1 MRKNLLGRT
10 GLQISELAFGGGVTG
25 GILIDADEATRHTA
39 LARAIAAGINW
50 IDTAPVYGNGASE
63 ETIGRHLA
71 SLSPRPHVSTK
82 VRLEAEDLGDIAGAI
97 ERGLEHSLR
106 RLKSDRL
113 TLLQLHNHL
122 GEGVGARVALR
133 PAQVLGRGG
142 VADTFDRLRQQGL
155 VRAVGLTVAGD
166 GKACREVIDS
176 GRFDTAQVYYNAI
189 NPSAAWQRLPAG
201 WRGGQ
206 DFCGVLAA
214 CSRQGMGVLNIRVW
228 AGGVLATAVR
238 PARLFVMTADTDAD
252 NEVRCAAAVR
262 AALASEAS
270 GQRGHS
276 EVRAHSAS
284 EDARERA
291 DDTRPEAGSSARA
304 ALASEASGQRG
315 HSEVPALGDAYGT
328 PAQAALRFALGN
340 KDFATRVIGITSIAQ
355 LEEALAALG
364 QGPLAAAAMS
374 NLDALWRSG
383 FGAG

>member
-1 MRKNLLGRT
+1 MRTEQGQHELMRKTLLGRT

-25 GILIDADEATRHTA
+25 GILIEADEATRHAA
-39 LARAIAAGINW
+39 LARAVAAGINW

-97 ERGLEHSLR
+97 ERSLEHSLR
-106 RLKSDRL
+106 RLRSDRL

-133 PAQVLGRGG
+133 PEQVLGRGG

-155 VRAVGLTVAGD
+155 VHAVGLTVAG
-166 GKACREVIDS
+166 GAKTCHEVIDS

-189 NPSAAWQRLPAG
+189 NPSAAWRELPVG

-228 AGGVLATAVR
+228 AGGVLATPVR

-270 GQRGHS
+270 G
-276 EVRAHSAS
+276 
-284 EDARERA
+284 
-291 DDTRPEAGSSARA
+291 
-304 ALASEASGQRG
+304 
-315 HSEVPALGDAYGT
+315 T

-340 KDFATRVIGITSIAQ
+340 KEFATRVIGITTIAQ
-355 LEEALAALG
+355 LEEVLAALA
-364 QGPLAAAAMS
+364 QGPLPAAAMS
-374 NLDALWRSG
+374 RLGALWRNG

>member
-1 MRKNLLGRT
+1 MRKTLLGRT

-25 GILIDADEATRHTA
+25 GILIDADEATRHAA
-39 LARAIAAGINW
+39 LARAVAAGINW

-97 ERGLEHSLR
+97 ERSLEQSLR
-106 RLKSDRL
+106 RLQSDRL

-122 GEGVGARVALR
+122 GEGVGARIALR
-133 PAQVLGRGG
+133 PEQVLGRGG

-166 GKACREVIDS
+166 TKACLQVIAS

-201 WRGGQ
+201 WHGGQ

-214 CSRQGMGVLNIRVW
+214 CSRQDVGVLNIRVW
-228 AGGVLATAVR
+228 AGGVLATPVR
-238 PARLFVMTADTDAD
+238 PERLFVMTADTDAD
-252 NEVRCAAAVR
+252 NEMRCAAAVR

-270 GQRGHS
+270 GQRGRLKCARIARRKTR
-276 EVRAHSAS
+276 VNALMTLALKRARRRAS
-284 EDARERA
+284 HC
-291 DDTRPEAGSSARA
+291 TRSRCSVAAASPIPSTGSDSKASFVP
-304 ALASEASGQRG
+304 LASPS
-315 HSEVPALGDAYGT
+315 PATAK
-328 PAQAALRFALGN
+328 PAAR
-340 KDFATRVIGITSIAQ
+340 
-355 LEEALAALG
+355 
-364 QGPLAAAAMS
+364 
-374 NLDALWRSG
+374 
-383 FGAG
+383 

>member
-1 MRKNLLGRT
+1 MQAEVMRKRLLGRT

-25 GILIDADEATRHTA
+25 GILIDADEATRHAA
-39 LARAIAAGINW
+39 LARAVAAGLNW

-63 ETIGRHLA
+63 ETIGRHLV
-71 SLSPRPHVSTK
+71 SLSPQPHVSTK

-97 ERGLEHSLR
+97 ERSLEMSLR

-122 GEGVGARVALR
+122 GEGVGARIALR

-166 GKACREVIDS
+166 TKACLEVIGS
-176 GRFDTAQVYYNAI
+176 GRFDAAQVYYNAI

-214 CSRQGMGVLNIRVW
+214 CLRHTMGVLNIRVW
-228 AGGVLATAVR
+228 AGGVLASPAR

-262 AALASEAS
+262 AALASEA
-270 GQRGHS
+270 
-276 EVRAHSAS
+276 
-284 EDARERA
+284 
-291 DDTRPEAGSSARA
+291 TSSARA
-304 ALASEASGQRG
+304 ALD
-315 HSEVPALGDAYGT
+315 DAYGS

-340 KDFATRVIGITSIAQ
+340 KEFATRVIGITAIAQ
-355 LEEALAALG
+355 LEEALAALAL
-364 QGPLAAAAMS
+364 GPLPAAAIAR
-374 NLDALWRSG
+374 LDALWRGG
-383 FGAG
+383 FGTG

>member
-1 MRKNLLGRT
+1 MQAAAMRKNLLGRT

-25 GILIDADEATRHTA
+25 GILIDADEATRHAA
-39 LARAIAAGINW
+39 LARAVAAGVNW

-63 ETIGRHLA
+63 ETIGRHLG

-97 ERGLEHSLR
+97 ERSLEMSLR

-113 TLLQLHNHL
+113 TLFQLHNHL
-122 GEGVGARVALR
+122 GEGVGARIALR

-166 GKACREVIDS
+166 SKSCLEVIDS

-189 NPSAAWQRLPAG
+189 NPSAAWRELPVG

-214 CSRQGMGVLNIRVW
+214 CSRHVMGVLNIRVW
-228 AGGVLATAVR
+228 AGGVLATPVR

-276 EVRAHSAS
+276 EV
-284 EDARERA
+284 
-291 DDTRPEAGSSARA
+291 
-304 ALASEASGQRG
+304 LASEASGQRG

-328 PAQAALRFALGN
+328 TAQAALRFALGN
-340 KDFATRVIGITSIAQ
+340 KEFATRVIGITTIAQ
-355 LEEALAALG
+355 LDEALAALE
-364 QGPLAAAAMS
+364 QGPLPAAAMAR
-374 NLDALWRSG
+374 LDALWSNG

>member
-1 MRKNLLGRT
+1 MRAEQGQHELMRKTLLGRT

-25 GILIDADEATRHTA
+25 GILIDADEATRHAA
-39 LARAIAAGINW
+39 LARAVAAGINW
-50 IDTAPVYGNGASE
+50 IDTAPLYGNGASE
-63 ETIGRHLA
+63 ETIGRHLG

-82 VRLEAEDLGDIAGAI
+82 VRIEAEDLGDIAGAI
-97 ERGLEHSLR
+97 ERSLEHSLR

-122 GEGVGARVALR
+122 GEGVGARLALR
-133 PAQVLGRGG
+133 PEQVLGRGG

-214 CSRQGMGVLNIRVW
+214 CSRQAMGVLNIRIW
-228 AGGVLATAVR
+228 AGGVLATAAR
-238 PARLFVMTADTDAD
+238 PERLFVMTADTDAD

-276 EVRAHSAS
+276 EVRAP
-284 EDARERA
+284 
-291 DDTRPEAGSSARA
+291 DTRPEAGSSARA
-304 ALASEASGQRG
+304 AL
-315 HSEVPALGDAYGT
+315 GDGYGT

-340 KDFATRVIGITSIAQ
+340 KDFATRVIGITTVAQ
-355 LEEALAALG
+355 LEEALAALA
-364 QGPLAAAAMS
+364 QGPLPAAAMS
-374 NLDALWRSG
+374 RLDALWSNG

>member
-1 MRKNLLGRT
+1 MRKTLLGRT

-25 GILIDADEATRHTA
+25 GILIDADEATRHAA
-39 LARAIAAGINW
+39 LARAVAAGINW

-97 ERGLEHSLR
+97 ERSLEHSLR

-142 VADTFDRLRQQGL
+142 VADTFDRLRQHGL

-166 GKACREVIDS
+166 TKACLQVIAS

-201 WRGGQ
+201 WHGGQ

-214 CSRQGMGVLNIRVW
+214 CSRQDVGVLNIRVW
-228 AGGVLATAVR
+228 AGGVLATPVR
-238 PARLFVMTADTDAD
+238 PERLFVMTADTDAD
-252 NEVRCAAAVR
+252 NEMRCAAAVR

-276 EVRAHSAS
+276 EVRAP
-284 EDARERA
+284 DAC
-291 DDTRPEAGSSARA
+291 
-304 ALASEASGQRG
+304 
-315 HSEVPALGDAYGT
+315 GT

-340 KDFATRVIGITSIAQ
+340 KEFATRVIGITTIAQ
-355 LEEALAALG
+355 FEEALAVLA
-364 QGPLAAAAMS
+364 QGPLPAAAMS
-374 NLDALWRSG
+374 SLDALWRMGLGLVDAMGDMHYS
-383 FGAG
+383 A